1 MMQYDKVVTGLRIML
16 VDDENL
22 ALLQLE
28 RMITNAFIEHG
39 VQDQIQELK
48 GFQFVQ
54 QALEYAK
61 ISPPDLIFLDIQMPE
76 ISGLEAAEYFQQ
88 MLPNVEII
96 FVTAYDEF
104 AVKAF
109 ELNAMDYM
117 LKPVSAVRLNKSV
130 GRVLESYN
138 VQQQQ
143 PVAAEEPQA
152 RQKIY
157 CFNHI
162 RFQIGNGVIEYPK
175 WRTAKAQELFAFLL
189 HHRGEFVPKY
199 SIINMF
205 SPELDKKRAMTQ
217 LYTIIYQIRKCVKEA
232 NLEIKIDN
240 DSIQE
245 GYCLRLENTV
255 IDAEQWER
263 ELQQLQPHHSEYYRK
278 LEELL
283 YQYEGD
289 YMGNYDYLWAESER
303 ERLRQLWV
311 SHAKQFLQ
319 HLYAIKDW
327 TRLLKLGDKMNVFS
341 PYEFEYGIYM
351 MEAYDQLGQYDK
363 LKQFYEKQEQTM
375 LEELDLPLP
384 EDMIHWYE
392 AWLAS
397 RKGIHSKV

>member
-1 MMQYDKVVTGLRIML
+1 MKIML

-28 RMITNAFIEHG
+28 RMITNAFTEHG

-48 GFQFVQ
+48 SFQLVQ
-54 QALEYAK
+54 QALDYVK
-61 ISPPDLIFLDIQMPE
+61 QSPPDLIFLDIQMPE
-76 ISGLEAAEYFQQ
+76 ITGLEAAEYFQQ
-88 MLPNVEII
+88 MLPEVEII

-109 ELNAMDYM
+109 ELNAMDYL
-117 LKPVSAVRLNKSV
+117 LKPVSASRLSKTVNRIMARRKDK
-130 GRVLESYN
+130 
-138 VQQQQ
+138 Q
-143 PVAAEEPQA
+143 PQVIVEQPQA
-152 RQKIY
+152 KQKIY

-162 RFQIGNGVIEYPK
+162 RFQVGDGIIEYPK

-217 LYTIIYQIRKCVKEA
+217 LYTVIYQIRKCVKEA

-245 GYCLRLENTV
+245 GYCLRLENTI
-255 IDAEQWER
+255 IDVEQWEK
-263 ELQQLQPHHSEYYRK
+263 ELNQLQPQDPQYYNK

-303 ERLRQLWV
+303 ERLRQLWI
-311 SHAKQFLQ
+311 SNAKDFLQ

-327 TRLLKLGDKMNVFS
+327 SRLLKLGDKMNSFS

-397 RKGIHSKV
+397 RKGIQNKV

>member
-1 MMQYDKVVTGLRIML
+1 ML

-28 RMITNAFIEHG
+28 RMITNAFTEHG

-48 GFQFVQ
+48 SFQLVQ
-54 QALEYAK
+54 QALDYAK
-61 ISPPDLIFLDIQMPE
+61 QSPPDLIFLDIQMPE
-76 ISGLEAAEYFQQ
+76 ITGLEAAEYFQQ
-88 MLPNVEII
+88 MLPEVEII

-109 ELNAMDYM
+109 ELNAMDYL
-117 LKPVSAVRLNKSV
+117 LKPVSASRLSKTVNRIMARRKDKQPQ
-130 GRVLESYN
+130 VLVEK
-138 VQQQQ
+138 
-143 PVAAEEPQA
+143 PQA
-152 RQKIY
+152 KQKIY

-162 RFQIGNGVIEYPK
+162 RFQVGDGIIEYPK

-217 LYTIIYQIRKCVKEA
+217 LYTVIYQIRKCVKEA

-255 IDAEQWER
+255 IDVEQWEK
-263 ELQQLQPHHSEYYRK
+263 ELNQLQPQDPQYYNK

-303 ERLRQLWV
+303 ERLRQLWI
-311 SHAKQFLQ
+311 SNAKDFLQ

-327 TRLLKLGDKMNVFS
+327 SRLLKLGDKMNSFS

-397 RKGIHSKV
+397 RKGIQNKV

>member
-1 MMQYDKVVTGLRIML
+1 MKIML

-22 ALLQLE
+22 ALMQLE
-28 RMITNAFIEHG
+28 RMITNAFTEHG

-48 GFQFVQ
+48 SFQLVQ
-54 QALEYAK
+54 QALDYAK
-61 ISPPDLIFLDIQMPE
+61 QSPPDLIFLDIQMPE
-76 ISGLEAAEYFQQ
+76 ITGLEAAEYFQQ
-88 MLPNVEII
+88 MLPEVEII

-109 ELNAMDYM
+109 ELNAMDYL
-117 LKPVSAVRLNKSV
+117 LKPVSASRLSKTVNRIMARHNDKQPQ
-130 GRVLESYN
+130 VLDEK
-138 VQQQQ
+138 
-143 PVAAEEPQA
+143 PQA
-152 RQKIY
+152 KQKIY

-162 RFQIGNGVIEYPK
+162 RFQVGDGIIEYPK

-217 LYTIIYQIRKCVKEA
+217 LYTVIYQIRKCVKEA

-245 GYCLRLENTV
+245 GYCLRLENTI
-255 IDAEQWER
+255 IDVEQWEM
-263 ELQQLQPHHSEYYRK
+263 ELNQLQPQDPQYYNK

-303 ERLRQLWV
+303 ERLRQLWI
-311 SHAKQFLQ
+311 SNAKDFLQ

-327 TRLLKLGDKMNVFS
+327 SRLLKLGDKMNAFS

-392 AWLAS
+392 AWLVS
-397 RKGIHSKV
+397 RKGIQNKV

>member
-1 MMQYDKVVTGLRIML
+1 MKIML

-28 RMITNAFIEHG
+28 RMITNAFTEHG

-48 GFQFVQ
+48 SFQLVQ
-54 QALEYAK
+54 QALDYAK
-61 ISPPDLIFLDIQMPE
+61 QSPPDLIFLDIQMPE
-76 ISGLEAAEYFQQ
+76 ITGLEAAEYFQQ
-88 MLPNVEII
+88 MLPEVEII

-109 ELNAMDYM
+109 ELNAMDYL
-117 LKPVSAVRLNKSV
+117 LKPVSASRLSKTVNRIMARRKDKQPQ
-130 GRVLESYN
+130 VLVEK
-138 VQQQQ
+138 
-143 PVAAEEPQA
+143 PQA
-152 RQKIY
+152 KQKIY

-162 RFQIGNGVIEYPK
+162 RFQVGDGIIEYPK

-217 LYTIIYQIRKCVKEA
+217 LYTVIYQIRKCVKEA

-245 GYCLRLENTV
+245 GYCLRLENTI
-255 IDAEQWER
+255 IDVEQWEK
-263 ELQQLQPHHSEYYRK
+263 ELNQLQPQDPQYYNK

-303 ERLRQLWV
+303 ERLRQLWI
-311 SHAKQFLQ
+311 SNAKDFLQ

-327 TRLLKLGDKMNVFS
+327 SRLLKLGDKMNSFS

-397 RKGIHSKV
+397 RKGIQNKV